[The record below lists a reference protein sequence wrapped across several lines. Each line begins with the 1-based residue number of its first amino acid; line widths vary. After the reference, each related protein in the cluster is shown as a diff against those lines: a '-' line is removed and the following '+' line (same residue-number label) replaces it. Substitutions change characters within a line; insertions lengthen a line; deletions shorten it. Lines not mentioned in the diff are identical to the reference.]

1 MDMPNSPTSSTPR
14 RSQRDTA
21 AVAKTSSSPPS
32 IRGSSSRELPLHRGQ
47 LYHIPL
53 THSGSDLSAGMF
65 SSMVPESMAK
75 CISKVFL
82 TPAEQGCWC
91 SLYAA
96 ASSDVTFEQN
106 GVYFVPVGKTGKP
119 SANGVDE
126 ALADKLWTWT
136 EAQLALKGY

>member
-1 MDMPNSPTSSTPR
+1 
-14 RSQRDTA
+14 
-21 AVAKTSSSPPS
+21 
-32 IRGSSSRELPLHRGQ
+32 
-47 LYHIPL
+47 
-53 THSGSDLSAGMF
+53 MF
-65 SSMVPESMAK
+65 GTMLPESIAK

-136 EAQLALKGY
+136 EAQLASKGY